1 VSTSEC
7 EEDWS
12 KAVYGL
18 NWSFF
23 VALV

>member
-18 NWSFF
+18 NWSFY